1 MDLMGP
7 TEVLAQDPSSRI
19 HDTFGRSARSHAP
32 PNVAPSESDYGDNG
46 GYSSSASEDRFTAIP
61 RPNRKLRSRPSN
73 RGLGDEVR
81 VAREAL
87 ESPPPHVRRA
97 PEEAAGGSNESAFG
111 APGTNNTSPQTG
123 VSASSLGLDIGQTP
137 MSTGETH
144 ITAHH
149 SPNMLMGPPMG
160 ADEINTSLLAT
171 QAALDCEKLSVG
183 SWDEAEQWKKVS

>member
-1 MDLMGP
+1 MGP
-7 TEVLAQDPSSRI
+7 SEVLAQDPSSRVP
-19 HDTFGRSARSHAP
+19 DTFGRSTRANIP
-32 PNVAPSESDYGDNG
+32 PSESDYGDNG

-61 RPNRKLRSRPSN
+61 RPSRKLRSRPSN
-73 RGLGDEVR
+73 RGLGEEVR

-97 PEEAAGGSNESAFG
+97 PEPEREVGSNESAIG

-123 VSASSLGLDIGQTP
+123 ISASSLGLDIRQSP

-144 ITAHH
+144 VTANH
-149 SPNMLMGPPMG
+149 SPSRHMVAPPMG

-171 QAALDCEKLSVG
+171 QAALDCEKLAIG
-183 SWDEAEQWKKVS
+183 SWDEAEEWKKVS